1 MRAAITQRSMLIF
14 VIGFFHETRC
24 VIRNSELVSKNAQ
37 KIKVDRVLR
46 RAMLKNCRE
55 TKREEAP
62 AVSGDG

>member
-1 MRAAITQRSMLIF
+1 